1 MNRGDS
7 FRTEFSNIGEVRSL
21 LPNGVHLMA
30 LTATA
35 TKQTREDICRTL
47 GMINPVVIADSPNKP
62 NIKYS
67 VVRNP
72 GTLEETFES
81 LIEEVRKNR
90 QLTERTIIFCRTYD
104 SCARI
109 YMFMKYQLR
118 HESTEPIGAP
128 DIGQFRLVDMFCSCT
143 EEIVKNDILM
153 AFSSPNSNLRIVI
166 ATIAFGMG
174 LDCPNVRRIIHWGPS
189 DDIELYMQETGRGG
203 RDMAPAQALL
213 YYGGPNLVVRHVD
226 ESMKIYC
233 ANTEVCRR
241 KLLLKHFDDIVMSGS
256 TILCCCCDVCEL
268 KCKCDV
274 CTGKKL

>member
-1 MNRGDS
+1 M
-7 FRTEFSNIGEVRSL
+7 RSL

-47 GMINPVVIADSPNKP
+47 GMKNPVVIADSPNKP

-153 AFSSPNSNLRIVI
+153 AFSS
-166 ATIAFGMG
+166 
-174 LDCPNVRRIIHWGPS
+174 
-189 DDIELYMQETGRGG
+189 
-203 RDMAPAQALL
+203 
-213 YYGGPNLVVRHVD
+213 
-226 ESMKIYC
+226 
-233 ANTEVCRR
+233 
-241 KLLLKHFDDIVMSGS
+241 DIVMSGS

>member
-1 MNRGDS
+1 MKYVVILD
-7 FRTEFSNIGEVRSL
+7 L
-21 LPNGVHLMA
+21 
-30 LTATA
+30 
-35 TKQTREDICRTL
+35 
-47 GMINPVVIADSPNKP
+47 NPV
-62 NIKYS
+62 KYTQAEFRIL
-67 VVRNP
+67 VVMIITCLR
-72 GTLEETFES
+72 TFLMFS
-81 LIEEVRKNR
+81 
-90 QLTERTIIFCRTYD
+90 QSYSYD

-109 YMFMKYQLR
+109 YMFMKYQLH

-226 ESMKIYC
+226 ESMKKFI
-233 ANTEVCRR
+233 VQI
-241 KLLLKHFDDIVMSGS
+241 LKYVEGNCCL
-256 TILCCCCDVCEL
+256 TILM
-268 KCKCDV
+268 
-274 CTGKKL
+274 T